1 MLVPPTQRRSE
12 PGPGRGL
19 GAGAG
24 DPSASRRRA
33 GQRELVRSGVRSLEL
48 GRQSLRVE
56 RTGAGWRSRASRR
69 LLNAGAGQAPTRAPV
84 SGRGSPGGP
93 PTLSRLKGPVLVLLP
108 VEGERILTARSDPG
122 STLEIQN
129 KIPEEPGFP
138 GAPTQGFPGELLWE
152 EM

>member
-1 MLVPPTQRRSE
+1 MKHALVSAPNNRIHWSHTSIVLRLRR
-12 PGPGRGL
+12 PGL
-19 GAGAG
+19 GGG
-24 DPSASRRRA
+24 SSIKIPPDYPVGGRRTLKCSY
-33 GQRELVRSGVRSLEL
+33 QKKKSGIH
-48 GRQSLRVE
+48 
-56 RTGAGWRSRASRR
+56 
-69 LLNAGAGQAPTRAPV
+69 
-84 SGRGSPGGP
+84 
-93 PTLSRLKGPVLVLLP
+93 SRLKGPVLVLLP